1 MKNLLQKIANFPVA
15 AIATMVGLATIAN
28 VYAALGFTGIKT
40 ITMLIGCLVWVVA
53 FLKITVH
60 FNTFKKEYQNVIPA
74 SLYATFTMLTMI
86 LGSFIFTYS
95 PLIGKVIWVA
105 GVALHFVHLL
115 VFTYR
120 NVIKGVNK
128 DTFAPTWFVTYNGF
142 LVSAVTGTG
151 MNMPGLLKAVAIYG
165 IIVFLVILPF
175 MIIRMIRRPLPD
187 ALKQTPAI
195 LLAPSSL
202 CLVAYLNAFADPNAI
217 VVYGLYA
224 ILFATLIFILISIPT
239 FFKFN
244 FHPGFA
250 ALTFPLAIG
259 VVASTKMSGYLMS
272 QGMETLGSFV
282 NNVAGIQLY
291 ITSAIILF
299 VTYNFLK
306 LLVKSYQK

>member
-15 AIATMVGLATIAN
+15 AIATMVGLATLSN

-60 FNTFKKEYQNVIPA
+60 FSTFKKEYQNVIPA

-95 PLIGKVIWVA
+95 PLIGKTIWVL

-151 MNMPGLLKAVAIYG
+151 MNMSGLLKAVAIYG

-202 CLVAYLNAFADPNAI
+202 CLVAYLNAFPNPNAI

-224 ILFATLIFILISIPT
+224 ILFATLIFILLSIPK
-239 FFKFN
+239 FFRFD

-259 VVASTKMSGYLMS
+259 VVASTKMSGYLMA
-272 QGMETLGSFV
+272 QGMNMLGSFV
-282 NNVAGIQLY
+282 NNIAGIQLY
-291 ITSAIILF
+291 ITSAIMLF

-306 LLVKSYQK
+306 LLVKAYQK